1 VSFLSEEQTDRMFS
15 SDEQVTTHQ
24 GAIDPQEA
32 QLYQVATQV
41 LCELMHIT
49 PSAPPTET
57 EVQQALE
64 LAKQHLQHS
73 RSQAGALLS
82 AESKTAEFLVLSNL
96 GNIGFQIKVLLK
108 QHSYNTTLMKTQ
120 QATFMALQQ
129 NNFDAIVIDLA
140 LPTPRAGFQVIDAL
154 LSIFGAGKM
163 GFPLIVLIPP
173 SSEAEAH
180 QQELFIRGLPYN
192 IIRQENWQSQFSA
205 IVAQLN
211 F

>member
-1 VSFLSEEQTDRMFS
+1 MSFLSEEQTDRMFS

-24 GAIDPQEA
+24 GPVGPQEA

-49 PSAPPTET
+49 PSAPPTDT

-64 LAKQHLQHS
+64 RAKQHLQHN
-73 RSQAGALLS
+73 RPPGAALLAS
-82 AESKTAEFLVLSNL
+82 ESKMAEFLVLSNI
-96 GNIGFQIKVLLK
+96 GNIGYQVKVLLK
-108 QHSYNTTLMKTQ
+108 QHSYNTTLFKTQ

-129 NNFDAIVIDLA
+129 DNFDAIVIDLG
-140 LPTPRAGFQVIDAL
+140 LPTPREGFQVIDAL
-154 LSIFGAGKM
+154 LSIFGAGKLN
-163 GFPLIVLIPP
+163 FPLIVLIPP
-173 SSEAEAH
+173 GSDAEDH

-192 IIRQENWQSQFSA
+192 VIRQENWQSQFSA